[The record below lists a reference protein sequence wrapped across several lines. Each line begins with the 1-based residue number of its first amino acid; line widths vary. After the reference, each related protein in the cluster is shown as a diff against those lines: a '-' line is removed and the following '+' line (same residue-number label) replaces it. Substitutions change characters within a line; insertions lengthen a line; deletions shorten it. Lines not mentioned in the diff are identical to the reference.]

1 MKVFVTGG
9 SGHVGESMLRL
20 LSEAGHES
28 RALSRD
34 PESVR
39 PRLTAI
45 PGVYPVM
52 GDITSNPI
60 DQMASLMAKQQ
71 AVVHLV
77 GIIIEKGTP
86 GFEAVHVEGT
96 RRVVEAAKQ
105 AGVRR
110 FVHMSALGT
119 RENAV
124 ARYHRTKFAAEQI
137 VRESG
142 LDWTIFRPSI
152 IYGEKDEFL
161 NTFAGIARLAPALP
175 IIGSGRGKLQPI
187 WVEDVARC
195 FTKALE
201 LPETIG
207 RTFDMGGD
215 QAYSIKEIMRLLVA
229 AMGKRRMF
237 LHIPLGIARLQA
249 KMFNLLPGKPPFSE
263 DQITMLGEDN
273 VCDAGPL
280 KETFEISLRPME
292 DYLQERFGKAPT
304 RSEAAPLSV

>member
-9 SGHVGESMLRL
+9 SGHVGESVLRL
-20 LSEAGHES
+20 ISEAGHES

-34 PESVR
+34 PELVKAH
-39 PRLTAI
+39 LTTI
-45 PGVYPVM
+45 PGVYPVR
-52 GDITSNPI
+52 GDITNISI
-60 DQMASLMAKQQ
+60 DLLAALMAKSQ

-86 GFEAVHVEGT
+86 GFDAVHVEGA
-96 RRVVEAAKQ
+96 RRMVEAAKQ
-105 AGVRR
+105 AGLKR
-110 FVHMSALGT
+110 FIHMSALGT

-124 ARYHRTKFAAEQI
+124 ARYHQTKFAAEQI

-161 NTFAGIARLAPALP
+161 NTFAGIARIAPALP
-175 IIGSGRGKLQPI
+175 IIGPGKGKLQPI

-195 FTKALE
+195 FAKALE

-207 RTFDMGGD
+207 QIYETGGD
-215 QAYSIKEIMRLLVA
+215 QAYSVEEIMRLLVA
-229 AMGKRRMF
+229 SMGKRRMF
-237 LHIPLGIARLQA
+237 LHLPVSIARLQA
-249 KMFNLLPGKPPFSE
+249 RLFNLLPGKPPFTE

-273 VCDAGPL
+273 VCDPGPL
-280 KETFEISLRPME
+280 KSTFGVSLRPME
-292 DYLQERFGKAPT
+292 DYMRERFGKTPAISAKTAPT
-304 RSEAAPLSV
+304 A